1 MKPEYF
7 EFKSNKP
14 DVFSDIYSTKS
25 LGNYAKF
32 ELELRD
38 EANNLIKEGE
48 LHVQVLSELFMPLIV
63 KRFNPFEGKL
73 ALTIGNEHID
83 LCEAF
88 FLIRFKSNRII
99 DVSKSKMDID
109 FVDDI

>member
-1 MKPEYF
+1 MKPDHF

-14 DVFSDIYSTKS
+14 GVFSDIYSVKS

-38 EANNLIKEGE
+38 KEGNLIKEGE
-48 LHVQVLSELFMPLIV
+48 LHVQVLSELFVPLIV

-73 ALTIGNEHID
+73 SLTIGNEHIG

-88 FLIRFKSNRII
+88 FLIRFKSDEII

-109 FVDDI
+109 FVNDI

>member
-1 MKPEYF
+1 MKPEHYLF
-7 EFKSNKP
+7 VPNKP

-25 LGNYAKF
+25 LGNYAVF

-38 EANNLIKEGE
+38 EGGNLIKEGE
-48 LHVQVLSELFMPLIV
+48 LHVQVLSELFVPLIV
-63 KRFNPFEGKL
+63 KRYNPFQGKL
-73 ALTIGNEHID
+73 SLTIGNEHIG

-88 FLIRFKSNRII
+88 FLIRFKSDKII

-109 FVDDI
+109 FVDDV

>member
-1 MKPEYF
+1 MKPDHF

-38 EANNLIKEGE
+38 KDGNSIKEGE
-48 LHVQVLSELFMPLIV
+48 LHVQVLSELFVPLIV

-73 ALTIGNEHID
+73 SLTIGNEHIS

-88 FLIRFKSNRII
+88 FLIRFKSEKII
-99 DVSKSKMDID
+99 DISKSKMDIE
-109 FVDDI
+109 FINDI

>member
-1 MKPEYF
+1 MKPIHY
-7 EFKSNKP
+7 EFNSNKP
-14 DVFSDIYSTKS
+14 DVFSDIYSTKT

-38 EANNLIKEGE
+38 KDNELINEGE
-48 LHVQVLSELFMPLIV
+48 LHVQILSELFMPLIV

-73 ALTIGNEHID
+73 SLTIGNEHIS

-88 FLIRFKSNRII
+88 FLIRFKSERII
-99 DVSKSKMDID
+99 DVSKSKMDIEFIED
-109 FVDDI
+109 Y